1 MLPYR
6 YGAVGTQYMNTKP
19 SSELPISLSCQILSI
34 FALSFPKPIMIT
46 IISPAKTQD
55 FSAQDITKEF
65 TEPAFLK
72 ESERLV
78 KELKKKSAKKLTEL
92 MTVSENIA
100 ALNHERFRNFTTPFT
115 PENAKQALLAFKGDV
130 YTDIEVENYSTK
142 EFDFAQ
148 DHLRILSGLYGLLKP
163 LDLIQPYRLE
173 MKIKLK
179 NSRGKDLYEFWGERI
194 TKAINADL
202 EKNKESVLINLASNE
217 YYKVIN
223 PKKIKGEIITPVF
236 KDHKDGQYKIIAFY
250 AKRARGMMANFIIKK
265 GLRNP
270 EELKTF
276 EEGGYEYSEP
286 LSNEK
291 EWVFIR

>member
-1 MLPYR
+1 
-6 YGAVGTQYMNTKP
+6 
-19 SSELPISLSCQILSI
+19 
-34 FALSFPKPIMIT
+34 MIT

-78 KELKKKSAKKLTEL
+78 KELKKKSTKKLTEL
-92 MTVSENIA
+92 MTVSDNIA
-100 ALNHERFRNFTTPFT
+100 ALNHERFRNFKTPFT
-115 PENAKQALLAFKGDV
+115 PENSKQALLAFKGDV

-179 NSRGKDLYEFWGERI
+179 NSRGKDLYEFWGDRI

-223 PKKIKGEIITPVF
+223 PKKVKGEIITPVF
-236 KDHKDGQYKIIAFY
+236 KDYKVGQYKIIAFY

-265 GLRNP
+265 GLKNP

-276 EEGGYEYSEP
+276 QEGGYEFSEP

-291 EWVFIR
+291 EWVFVR

>member
-1 MLPYR
+1 
-6 YGAVGTQYMNTKP
+6 
-19 SSELPISLSCQILSI
+19 
-34 FALSFPKPIMIT
+34 
-46 IISPAKTQD
+46 
-55 FSAQDITKEF
+55 
-65 TEPAFLK
+65 
-72 ESERLV
+72 
-78 KELKKKSAKKLTEL
+78 
-92 MTVSENIA
+92 
-100 ALNHERFRNFTTPFT
+100 
-115 PENAKQALLAFKGDV
+115 
-130 YTDIEVENYSTK
+130 
-142 EFDFAQ
+142 
-148 DHLRILSGLYGLLKP
+148 
-163 LDLIQPYRLE
+163 

-179 NSRGKDLYEFWGERI
+179 NSRGKDLYEFWGDRI